1 MSMEKSSKIL
11 MTAED
16 MSLFRSGEVS
26 SRLKNL
32 YNILSYDELYHIIAF
47 MQYEEIE

>member
-1 MSMEKSSKIL
+1 MEKSSKIQ
-11 MTAED
+11 MTKED
-16 MSLFRSGEVS
+16 MRLFKLEEVS

-47 MQYEEIE
+47 MQYDLID